1 MAEPELN
8 LKVTADISALQTG
21 MAQAGQAVTTTA
33 AKMEQSIEKMSRW
46 EKFDRAMGDA
56 GRATKR
62 LNVAIDGMRAATLL
76 ATGDIEGALNA
87 LPGPFGQVAGAAFS
101 LGGALHE
108 AFTGAKAAL
117 AEAAEEMQK
126 LEMRSGFKAQARDA
140 ERLLAI
146 EQEADPIRK
155 LELERQNAL
164 AIARKQARMAA
175 SEGAGHEAAAAA
187 AAQERVIN
195 AQFDN
200 KIREANTRLAKDQ
213 ADADKRIADEAKR
226 VADEAAKQAQ
236 ERAKAM
242 DMGRQILEDA
252 ETEKQIAMATDEA
265 TKRQLELE
273 KDLRDIERERIANA
287 KEMGDELAR
296 QIADAQSGMRIA
308 KEQAELQDELKNA
321 QKELGELQ
329 KQSRGGA
336 SVQSVDLGLA
346 GSMRVGVQT
355 GAQAV
360 AAASEKQ
367 VSLQSRIAT
376 LVDQISRNTANL
388 QNAGIR

>member
-1 MAEPELN
+1 M
-8 LKVTADISALQTG
+8 Q
-21 MAQAGQAVTTTA
+21 QAGQAVNAATA
-33 AKMEQSIEKMSRW
+33 QMSKAVDQMSLADRFSRQMERVNKA
-46 EKFDRAMGDA
+46 AMG
-56 GRATKR
+56 
-62 LNVAIDGMRAATLL
+62 LNLAMGGVRSVTLA

-87 LPGPFGQVAGAAFS
+87 LPGPFGMVAGAAFQ
-101 LGGALHE
+101 LGGAIHE